1 MPQILT
7 MLSSAATHLRGS
19 RVRSLP
25 VVVMTALLTVGMLS
39 ACQKAVSPPEKTH
52 YVVTGNTTSPLWPQ
66 AVEDISEE
74 VRITLNHGAPTP
86 DMVVIEEDGRQAA
99 FTGERHGDYLLVPR
113 KFRHLRL
120 LSGEQTVADIVLE
133 KG

>member
-7 MLSSAATHLRGS
+7 MLSSAATHAQFTGAQPPRGGHDRATDS
-19 RVRSLP
+19 RDAVSLP
-25 VVVMTALLTVGMLS
+25 ESGQS
-39 ACQKAVSPPEKTH
+39 AGETSLCGDRHSA
-52 YVVTGNTTSPLWPQ
+52 SPLWPQ

-74 VRITLNHGAPTP
+74 VRITLNHGVPTP
-86 DMVVIEEDGRQAA
+86 DMVVIEEDGWQAA

-120 LSGEQTVADIVLE
+120 LNGEQTVADIVLE